1 MKRISLSIVLLIFI
15 SISARS
21 QNGLPDFSAEDIG
34 SNKTRISWVNN
45 FGENCIQLMVQVS
58 YDSSRNFRTVFSTES
73 PQLPQNGFVYSLK
86 YPAKLYYRIFY
97 ILNGDAYYFTAAK
110 RAVPAMYRDPES
122 NNPETKDQQKIDPM
136 RIITIRTKDSVVT
149 QLAYSEYWKFRDS
162 IGKNTKDTLFV
173 LSQDQVLIKP
183 FNPENY
189 FRPSI
194 YVVTNK
200 EGFITV
206 KLPEAAQRNYK
217 VVFLTM
223 DNKKLF
229 TINHVTDTELVIDKT
244 NFMHAGWFKFELYED
259 NKLKEK
265 NKILL
270 QRDF

>member
-1 MKRISLSIVLLIFI
+1 
-15 SISARS
+15 
-21 QNGLPDFSAEDIG
+21 
-34 SNKTRISWVNN
+34 
-45 FGENCIQLMVQVS
+45 
-58 YDSSRNFRTVFSTES
+58 
-73 PQLPQNGFVYSLK
+73 
-86 YPAKLYYRIFY
+86 
-97 ILNGDAYYFTAAK
+97 
-110 RAVPAMYRDPES
+110 MYREPGA
-122 NNPETKDQQKIDPM
+122 NNAEIKEQQVIDPM
-136 RIITIRTKDSVVT
+136 RMITIRLKDSIVA
-149 QLAYSEYWKFRDS
+149 QLAYADYWKFRDS

-173 LSQDQVLIKP
+173 LTQDQVIIKP

-189 FRPSI
+189 FKPSI

-200 EGFITV
+200 EGFVTL
-206 KLPEAAQRNYK
+206 KLPDALQKNYK

-229 TINHVTDTELVIDKT
+229 SINHVTDTELVVDKT

>member
-1 MKRISLSIVLLIFI
+1 MKRICLCIFLTISIFI
-15 SISARS
+15 SAKA

-34 SNKTRISWVNN
+34 SNKVRVSWMNN

-58 YDSSRNFRTVFSTES
+58 SDSLKNFRTVFSTES
-73 PQLPQNGFVYSLK
+73 PQLPQNGFVYTLK
-86 YPAKLYYRIFY
+86 YPVKLYYRIFY
-97 ILNGDAYYFTAAK
+97 ILNGNAYYFSAAK
-110 RAVPAMYRDPES
+110 RATPAMYRDPEINS
-122 NNPETKDQQKIDPM
+122 PEAKDQPKIDPV
-136 RIITIRTKDSVVT
+136 RIITIRTKDSVVA
-149 QLAYSEYWKFRDS
+149 QVPYSEYWKFRDS

-200 EGFITV
+200 EGFITL
-206 KLPEAAQRNYK
+206 KLPEALQKNYK

-229 TINHVTDTELVIDKT
+229 TINHVTDTELVVDKT

>member
-1 MKRISLSIVLLIFI
+1 MERICLSLFLPIIIFT
-15 SISARS
+15 SAS
-21 QNGLPDFSAEDIG
+21 AQNSLPDFYAEDIG
-34 SNKTRISWVNN
+34 NNKVRISWVNN
-45 FGENCIQLMVQVS
+45 FGENCIQLMVQAS
-58 YDSSRNFRTVFSTES
+58 YDSTKNFRTVFSTES
-73 PQLPQNGFVYSLK
+73 PQLPQNGFVYTLK

-97 ILNGDAYYFTAAK
+97 ILNGNAYYFSAAK
-110 RAVPAMYRDPES
+110 RAIPAMYREPENS
-122 NNPETKDQQKIDPM
+122 NTDTKEQQKIDPI
-136 RIITIRTKDSVVT
+136 RIITIRTKDSIVA
-149 QLAYSEYWKFRDS
+149 QLPYAEYWKFRDS

-173 LSQDQVLIKP
+173 LAQDQVLIKP

-189 FRPSI
+189 FKPSI

-200 EGFITV
+200 EGFITL
-206 KLPEAAQRNYK
+206 KLPEAFQKNYK

-229 TINHVTDTELVIDKT
+229 TINHVTDTEVVVDKT